1 LTAEPVAFAA
11 TPELAA
17 ARPEPGVSVT
27 FPGDDP
33 VTLAA
38 RNRAPS
44 LHRIDHERLPHWAR
58 VLRVGEWTAQQQPH
72 SVVGVPMIAGSD
84 IAAVVLL
91 VACGD
96 RPTYTSD
103 DLQTM
108 AQLSARAN
116 VAVEHGMRFHQSQEI
131 ATTLQRSMMPRADV
145 ASVDGLE
152 VSGRYLSA
160 TDHAEVGGDWY
171 DVIRPRSGG
180 VGLVMGDVMGRG
192 VHAAAV
198 MGQIRT
204 AVRAYAKLGLSPGE
218 LLGALDEL
226 MVDVAEAELATCIY
240 GVLDPSTY
248 ELRFA
253 SAGHM
258 PPLVARVG
266 GVTSSLEGDQ
276 GPPLGAGVGEYRE
289 HVSSLPEGAI
299 LALYTDGLVESHHH
313 DLDFGIGALARVLT
327 GDGTS
332 LDRLCDEAIETMA
345 RVGGGGDDT
354 ALLLVRRRAERR
366 A

>member
-1 LTAEPVAFAA
+1 MV
-11 TPELAA
+11 
-17 ARPEPGVSVT
+17 
-27 FPGDDP
+27 
-33 VTLAA
+33 
-38 RNRAPS
+38 
-44 LHRIDHERLPHWAR
+44 
-58 VLRVGEWTAQQQPH
+58 
-72 SVVGVPMIAGSD
+72 
-84 IAAVVLL
+84 
-91 VACGD
+91 
-96 RPTYTSD
+96 
-103 DLQTM
+103 
-108 AQLSARAN
+108 QLSARAN
-116 VAVEHGMRFHQSQEI
+116 VAVEHGMRLHQSQEI
-131 ATTLQRSMMPRADV
+131 ATALQRSMMPSADV

-171 DVIRPRSGG
+171 DLVRPRSGG

-218 LLGALDEL
+218 LLGALDEF
-226 MVDVAEAELATCIY
+226 MVDVADAELATCIY

-248 ELRFA
+248 VLRFA
-253 SAGHM
+253 SAGHV
-258 PPLVARVG
+258 PPLVAREG
-266 GVTSSLEGDQ
+266 GVTSSLEGDH

-289 HVSSLPEGAI
+289 HVRSLPEDAI

-313 DLDFGIGALARVLT
+313 DLDFGISALARVLT

-332 LDRLCDEAIETMA
+332 LDRLCDEAIESMA

-354 ALLLVRRRAERR
+354 ALLLVRRRAERP